1 MTSPATGECILL
13 ADDDPDVAE
22 GLSLLM
28 ERPGRTIILCSSV
41 EAAEISLTRHPVT
54 HLLCD
59 VQFTGD
65 FGFEG
70 LHFLSRVRKA
80 APNCRILLMTGHV
93 TESLRAAAMRL
104 GAAQVLAKPFSGDEL
119 ERALGSPPEA
129 PAGAPECE
137 IIRFPTLEEL
147 FAGDE
152 LLVAFQPIVAVH
164 PTSVTLFGYEALTRA
179 RGPWMIGGPAM
190 LFEYA
195 ERLGRL
201 TDLNVAMLNRAMH
214 SAGSLPAGCSLFV
227 NVDPLTFIQTDLPA
241 VLDAA
246 AEASG
251 FPLSRVV
258 LEITERSGFSDEA
271 MARRSFVELRKRGI
285 RFALDDHGSAYSHL
299 SAIDAIQ
306 PSFIKISNSFG
317 TAFEESE
324 TRARIVRHVAS
335 LARDF
340 GCEAILE
347 GVESEATARAVSAVG
362 IRFAQGYYFGRPTLA
377 SGATGSPPVELLRRV
392 ATA

>member
-1 MTSPATGECILL
+1 MTNNATGECIVL
-13 ADDDPDVAE
+13 ADDDPDVAA

-28 ERPGRTIILCSSV
+28 ERPGRKIILCSSV
-41 EAAEISLTRHPVT
+41 EAAEISLTRNPVT

-70 LHFLSRVRKA
+70 LHFLSRVREF
-80 APNCRILLMTGHV
+80 APQCRIVLMTGNV
-93 TESLRAAAMRL
+93 TDSLRATALRL
-104 GAAQVLAKPFSGDEL
+104 GAAQVLAKPFGGDEL
-119 ERALGSPPEA
+119 EQALGSPSEA
-129 PAGAPECE
+129 PEGAPPCE
-137 IIRFPTLEEL
+137 IVSFPSLDEIL
-147 FAGDE
+147 AGDE
-152 LLVAFQPIVAVH
+152 LLVAFQPIV
-164 PTSVTLFGYEALTRA
+164 SVESSSVSLFGYEALTRA
-179 RGPWMIGGPAM
+179 RGSWMTDGPAM

-195 ERLGRL
+195 ERLTRL
-201 TDLNVAMLNRAMH
+201 TELNIAMLKRAMH
-214 SAGSLPAGCSLFV
+214 SAGILPAGCSLFV
-227 NVDPLTFIQTDLPA
+227 NVDPLTFVQADLPA
-241 VLDAA
+241 ILDAA
-246 AEASG
+246 AESSG

-258 LEITERSGFSDEA
+258 LEITERSGFSDA
-271 MARRSFVELRKRGI
+271 AIARHAFEELRNRGI

-347 GVESEATARAVSAVG
+347 GVESEATARAVFAVG
-362 IRFAQGYYFGRPTLA
+362 IKFAQGYYFGRPALA
-377 SGATGSPPVELLRRV
+377 VL
-392 ATA
+392 